1 LFKKRFFVCLKKTPD
16 HTGVFFIC
24 VYPAC
29 LPGRTGI
36 ISLNYGNVTQGDN
49 FGRTGRMNRRDRQKA
64 ETFMDIMR
72 SAEELFMRQGYEKT
86 SMQQIADHSGLT
98 KGALY
103 HHFIS
108 KESLL
113 ERMCT
118 DHYRALSD
126 AALPVIGD
134 ASLSCFTRIR
144 RLIELARG
152 LGISNVSFVS
162 EYLKIR
168 NDESSVMLKERLRK
182 YDKKFYTDFIG
193 PLLKQAKEEGECNF
207 ASSPEILAVF
217 IQCLDRGVNEEI
229 NRVFSEYSRS
239 EAERRIVEIMKT
251 YVYTLSRMLNTK
263 PEEVSTLIGLEE
275 SMHLYGELLK
285 KAMN

>member
-1 LFKKRFFVCLKKTPD
+1 
-16 HTGVFFIC
+16 
-24 VYPAC
+24 
-29 LPGRTGI
+29 
-36 ISLNYGNVTQGDN
+36 
-49 FGRTGRMNRRDRQKA
+49 MNRREKQKT

-72 SAEELFMRQGYEKT
+72 SAEELFMRKGYEKT

-108 KESLL
+108 KEALL
-113 ERMCT
+113 ERMCA

-126 AALPVIGD
+126 AARPITDDTSLP
-134 ASLSCFTRIR
+134 CFIRIR
-144 RLIELARG
+144 RLIDLARG

-162 EYLKIR
+162 EYLQVRK
-168 NDESSVMLKERLRK
+168 DESSVMLKERLRK
-182 YDKKFYTDFIG
+182 YDKKFYADIIG
-193 PLLKQAKEEGECNF
+193 PLLKQAKEKGECNF

-217 IQCLDRGVNEEI
+217 IQYLDRGVSEEI

-239 EAERRIVEIMKT
+239 EAERRIIEIMKT

-263 PEEVSTLIGLEE
+263 PEEISALIGLEE
-275 SMHLYGELLK
+275 SMHLYGELLNK
-285 KAMN
+285 VMN